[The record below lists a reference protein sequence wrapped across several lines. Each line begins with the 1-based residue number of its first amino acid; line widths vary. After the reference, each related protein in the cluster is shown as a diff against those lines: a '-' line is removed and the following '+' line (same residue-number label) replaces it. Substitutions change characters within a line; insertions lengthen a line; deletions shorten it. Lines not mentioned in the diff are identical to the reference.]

1 MFCAQLSVKTD
12 ARMVDAALAPTVVLA
27 FMDSRGH
34 SAREVRG
41 GRDWGTCFQSS
52 FCHAITMSECVFAVL
67 WELFQ

>member
-1 MFCAQLSVKTD
+1 
-12 ARMVDAALAPTVVLA
+12 MVGAALARTVVLA

-41 GRDWGTCFQSS
+41 GRSLGNLCFQSS
-52 FCHAITMSECVFAVL
+52 FCNVITMSECVFAVL